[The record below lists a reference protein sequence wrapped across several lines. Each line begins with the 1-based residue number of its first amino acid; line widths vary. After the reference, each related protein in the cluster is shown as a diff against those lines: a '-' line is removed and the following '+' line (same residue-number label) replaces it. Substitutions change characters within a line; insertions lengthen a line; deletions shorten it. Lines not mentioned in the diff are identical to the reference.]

1 MAYAGARFAIAV
13 LEAAAGKSSSS
24 QPEFTYVHLSADAAG
39 SKEAAS
45 ALGLES
51 NVEYFSFPVQLG
63 KNGVEKILPVG
74 KLSEYESGLVKKAG
88 EDLAG
93 NISKGV
99 AFIET
104 SKL

>member
-13 LEAAAGKSSSS
+13 LEAAAGKGSSS
-24 QPEFTYVHLSADAAG
+24 PEFTYVHISADASG

-45 ALGLES
+45 ALGLDS
-51 NVEYFSFPVQLG
+51 KVEYFSFPVQLG

-99 AFIET
+99 AFIES